1 MNSKYSLTYIG
12 VITFSL
18 GYIFNLAG
26 VPFVEGDFEGTISF
40 IVAIIGVFQTLYG
53 RWRIGDLTLFGA
65 RK

>member
-26 VPFVEGDFEGTISF
+26 IPFVETDFEGTISF
-40 IVAIIGVFQTLYG
+40 VVAVIGVVQAIYG
-53 RWRIGDLTLFGA
+53 RWRIGDLSILGG